1 MRGEREAGVW
11 HDRRLGR
18 RTAVGEHVLTVEV
31 GPTIMI
37 LIVTVTCLVEIE
49 FTCSRLVLTMICGFL
64 AENSSGFQGTPGPNS
79 GKKCY

>member
-18 RTAVGEHVLTVEV
+18 GAAVGEHILTVEV

-37 LIVTVTCLVEIE
+37 LISCCKV
-49 FTCSRLVLTMICGFL
+49 FG
-64 AENSSGFQGTPGPNS
+64 GD
-79 GKKCY
+79 